1 MIKRFFTFLPF
12 LLILWSQSVSGQSV
26 DVRPV
31 DPQNTLYMFIDY
43 MDGQPSERV
52 TMQLRPDL
60 APRHVQRVKELVRE
74 GFYDGLVFH
83 RVLEGFV
90 AQVGDPDWPKD
101 PGAGGSGQNIE
112 AEFQPGQRLHTAGA
126 LSMARA
132 NNINSA
138 DSQFFIV
145 LETSENN
152 HDLLDGQ
159 YTYFGHVIDGLA
171 SVQRI
176 AQGAP
181 QADGAVLY
189 PDRIHRVVVMAD
201 EQARTASQ

>member
-1 MIKRFFTFLPF
+1 MPNRFFTVLP
-12 LLILWSQSVSGQSV
+12 LLCLLLSPYAMAQSV

-31 DPQNTLYMFIDY
+31 DPENTLYLYIDY
-43 MDGQPSERV
+43 MDGEPSDRV
-52 TMQLRPDL
+52 TIQLRPDL
-60 APRHVQRVKELVRE
+60 APRHVARVKELVRQ

-83 RVLEGFV
+83 RVVEGFV
-90 AQVGDPDWPKD
+90 AQAGDPDWPKD

-126 LSMARA
+126 LSMARTT
-132 NNINSA
+132 NINSA

-181 QADGAVLY
+181 QADGAVMY
-189 PDRIHRVVVMAD
+189 PDRIHRMTVMAD
-201 EQARTASQ
+201 EQALAASQ